1 MSGLIELKRASM
13 AAVRVFSILD
23 NGYQPRVDIITR
35 DSWTHI
41 SSDLRESSPSTSM
54 ASDVSDSKGL
64 TTS

>member
-13 AAVRVFSILD
+13 AAARVLSMLN
-23 NGYQPRVDIITR
+23 NGYQPCVEIITR
-35 DSWTHI
+35 DSWAHI

-64 TTS
+64 TMS